1 MLSKEGKASSHG
13 VILLSFGRLRID
25 RVRRLRN
32 AFESSLGIP
41 LLLTTS
47 SISSQCIKHSRVT
60 GFFHTVSKLGRPCKA
75 TTSRLGNH
83 FLPASSSTCKYC
95 RSKCCNLARSPS
107 SLGNEVIF
115 VPDKSRCRNSTNSLM
130 DTGISLRP
138 VNDKSRTLKAGIK
151 WRKVFGILFKPLFH
165 WSNKVDNLG
174 TRESLLVSLFH
185 YQTMKFAVHVSSD
198 QLWVLLSARTGLH

>member
-1 MLSKEGKASSHG
+1 MLYQQQPAADSTVSRSFNRSTGGSIFNKQQQQLHQLTVYEEGSASSHLHLTEKPESS
-13 VILLSFGRLRID
+13 VSTKDSPSPLPASCRVFLRIC
-25 RVRRLRN
+25 R
-32 AFESSLGIP
+32 
-41 LLLTTS
+41 
-47 SISSQCIKHSRVT
+47 HSRVT

-151 WRKVFGILFKPLFH
+151 WRKHTP
-165 WSNKVDNLG
+165 
-174 TRESLLVSLFH
+174 E
-185 YQTMKFAVHVSSD
+185 
-198 QLWVLLSARTGLH
+198 